1 MKLIKLA
8 GCIVALVVLI
18 AFIAPVSAAPFYG
31 YSQTGSKYSGN
42 QVSLTSALG
51 SATTGTSGS
60 PNLGYSFIVKGYG
73 TKPTYGDVSAY
84 SNFFSQ
90 SQGQKFSYSESSSA
104 SGKIYSFSKIIS
116 VTL

>member
-42 QVSLTSALG
+42 QVSLNI
-51 SATTGTSGS
+51 S
-60 PNLGYSFIVKGYG
+60 PGIGNDRHFWQPEPGIFIRR
-73 TKPTYGDVSAY
+73 
-84 SNFFSQ
+84 
-90 SQGQKFSYSESSSA
+90 
-104 SGKIYSFSKIIS
+104 
-116 VTL
+116 